1 MIGSGII
8 VYFNN
13 STNLSNLLT
22 KIGSFEILFGLK
34 NDIKTKIN
42 RYERTKMGCDIYNH
56 TVLRIQ
62 HTEKNVTLD
71 EIIVL
76 ESDSIYLGGIQYDER
91 YKNED
96 FLEKDFSWDLP
107 NLIYNDGEFID
118 IFFDEKYRLL
128 IEERIGENKEY
139 YCDRYPLDYEDDGS
153 NFVNNRFLSSMKNI
167 TKIHIDTIKRW
178 RM

>member
-1 MIGSGII
+1 
-8 VYFNN
+8 
-13 STNLSNLLT
+13 
-22 KIGSFEILFGLK
+22 
-34 NDIKTKIN
+34 
-42 RYERTKMGCDIYNH
+42 MGCDIYNH

-76 ESDSIYLGGIQYDER
+76 ETDSIYLGGIQYDER